1 MERKGN
7 SLWNGTK
14 ALFYEPKLKT
24 LKLKKREREKKNA
37 LKGDDRTRAE
47 CGRRLGRPVG
57 PIHAIFS
64 V

>member
-24 LKLKKREREKKNA
+24 LKLKKREREKK
-37 LKGDDRTRAE
+37 KKDSER
-47 CGRRLGRPVG
+47 V
-57 PIHAIFS
+57 
-64 V
+64 